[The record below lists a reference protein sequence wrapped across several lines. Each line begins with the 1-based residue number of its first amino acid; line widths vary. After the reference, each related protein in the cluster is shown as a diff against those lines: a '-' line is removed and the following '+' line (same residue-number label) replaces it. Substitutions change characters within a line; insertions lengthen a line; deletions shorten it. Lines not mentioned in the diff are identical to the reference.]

1 MQRTVQTTLFGNL
14 VTKEKYVKQPSN
26 VFERFMN
33 KYFQINESKNKT
45 RKSLTEDGL
54 DEWRKIKD
62 SPTELVNFFKF
73 EAKTKATIVN
83 AWITSTPE
91 NTLVSPAALYHFE

>member
-1 MQRTVQTTLFGNL
+1 MKRTVQTTLFGNL
-14 VTKEKYVKQPSN
+14 VTKEKYVKQQSN

-33 KYFQINESKNKT
+33 KYFQINERKKKT

-73 EAKTKATIVN
+73 EAKTEATSVN
-83 AWITSTPE
+83 AWNTSTSE
-91 NTLVSPAALYHFE
+91 NTLASTYHRQCNL